1 MDKCYGA
8 SDVELFTSLHVIWYT
23 VFLRRHKLVL
33 EMEQLALVHGIEC
46 SVVWLKSPCL
56 SV

>member
-1 MDKCYGA
+1 MDKCCGA

-23 VFLRRHKLVL
+23 VFLRRHRLVL